1 MYSLVVLV
9 LIIVV
14 VEVDE
19 IRFYIFKKK
28 EMTII
33 WNRYNTMNWDNPGIM
48 APRNVWPS
56 VAPYAWRSNRSGIV
70 NMNARPMYSRNIQ
83 PNYNVSYSRGRYVPQ
98 YVGRYANRG
107 NYWNGYNTASL
118 NTTSSTTPAQSN
130 YNYQDAY
137 RRLAQDSM
145 AWFNNPNQS
154 RDVMNYYNSIRNNPE
169 AVAWTRRMLNG
180 TEPRSI
186 DYDIPNI
193 DQYGNYNRINLND
206 PNNPEVISRFQ
217 TKAGRARMN
226 SR

>member
-1 MYSLVVLV
+1 
-9 LIIVV
+9 
-14 VEVDE
+14 
-19 IRFYIFKKK
+19 
-28 EMTII
+28 
-33 WNRYNTMNWDNPGIM
+33 MNWDNPGIM
-48 APRNVWPS
+48 APRNVWPA
-56 VAPYAWRSNRSGIV
+56 VAPYAWRSNRSWVV
-70 NMNARPMYSRNIQ
+70 NMNARPMYSRDIQ
-83 PNYNVSYSRGRYVPQ
+83 PNYNVSYSRGRYAPQ

-107 NYWNGYNTASL
+107 NYWNWY
-118 NTTSSTTPAQSN
+118 NTTSFNTANTVPAQSS

-137 RRLAQDSM
+137 RRLVQDSM

-154 RDVMNYYNSIRNNPE
+154 RDVMNYYNSIKNNPE
-169 AVAWTRRMLNG
+169 AVAWTKRMLKG
-180 TEPRSI
+180 TEPTSI